1 MKHFYRFL
9 LLISIAFSS
18 AAWAH
23 TELNSSVPAQGAMLN
38 ASPKALE
45 LVFSA
50 PVRLMKVSL
59 QDKANNTIT
68 LASPSN
74 NNSSAEY
81 ALSLPNLAPSHY
93 TVHWIAMGEDGHRMQ
108 GTFDFM
114 LHAHTHDAPLT
125 DRDKPCFSMHL
136 I

>member
-9 LLISIAFSS
+9 LLISIAFSG
-18 AAWAH
+18 AVWAH
-23 TELNSSVPAQGAMLN
+23 AELNRSVPAQGAMLN
-38 ASPKALE
+38 ASPNTLE

-68 LASPSN
+68 LPRPSN
-74 NNSSAEY
+74 KNSSAEY
-81 ALSLPNLAPSHY
+81 VLSLPKLSPSHY

-108 GTFDFM
+108 GKFDFM
-114 LHAHTHDAPLT
+114 LHAHTM
-125 DRDKPCFSMHL
+125 MHH
-136 I
+136 

>member
-23 TELNSSVPAQGAMLN
+23 AGLNSSVPAQGAMLN
-38 ASPKALE
+38 ESPNTLE

-50 PVRLMKVSL
+50 PVRLMKISL
-59 QDKANNTIT
+59 QDKANNTIA
-68 LASPSN
+68 LPKPSN

-81 ALSLPNLAPSHY
+81 VLSLPKLAPSHY

-108 GTFDFM
+108 GKFDFM
-114 LHAHTHDAPLT
+114 LHAPHHDAPLT
-125 DRDKPCFSMHL
+125 DRDKPCFSMRL